1 MGLSESPTE
10 RVPKTEMEVMKM
22 EWRRKAKTI
31 LRPDDN
37 TVAAIEAVTGKD
49 NEQTSVF

>member
-1 MGLSESPTE
+1 MGLSESPK
-10 RVPKTEMEVMKM
+10 RVPKTEMEVMRM

-31 LRPDDN
+31 LRPGDN

-49 NEQTSVF
+49 NEQTFFF